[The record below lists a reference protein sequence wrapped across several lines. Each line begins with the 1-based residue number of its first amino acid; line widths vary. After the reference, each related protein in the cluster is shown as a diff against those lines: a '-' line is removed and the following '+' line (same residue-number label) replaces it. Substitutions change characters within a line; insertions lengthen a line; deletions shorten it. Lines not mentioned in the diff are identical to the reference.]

1 MVIYD
6 LLPYM
11 CAILLLLLVW
21 QYHRV
26 QVLAGRIQAVDIFD
40 RSGIRMYLFAT
51 PDDEQIC
58 DSCREVNGM
67 VFLPSRVAKAE
78 FTPLRSPCSEGG
90 RCTLVMVGLYGA
102 WPEASQVVQ
111 ELRAAG
117 NGGSPH
123 LSFEEMVGLT
133 KGSWQASVSA
143 TTDRLAVVMLTALSS
158 EKLDPVAAI
167 SGYQQV
173 IQQAEEVR
181 DLPLVVP
188 AYLRLTQLLERY
200 DRTDEAFALI
210 EDFEKRFPQHTTGP
224 YDPKALQR
232 GLLTIKKSHLR
243 TSLHDRAAAAKQRSP
258 RGADS
263 LTPKSFA

>member
-1 MVIYD
+1 MVFSD
-6 LLPYM
+6 LLPYI

-21 QYHRV
+21 QYHQI
-26 QVLAGRIQAVDIFD
+26 QVLSGRIQAVDLFD
-40 RSGIRMYLFAT
+40 RSGIRMYLYAT
-51 PDDEQIC
+51 PDDEEIC
-58 DSCREVNGM
+58 ESCREVNGM
-67 VFLPSRVAKAE
+67 VFLPSTVAKGE
-78 FTPLRSPCSEGG
+78 FTPLRSPCSNKE
-90 RCTLVMVGLYGA
+90 RCTVVMVGVYGA
-102 WPEASQVVQ
+102 WPEASQVVR
-111 ELRAAG
+111 ELRAARKE
-117 NGGSPH
+117 GSLH
-123 LSFEEMVGLT
+123 LSFEELIGLT

-143 TTDRLAVVMLTALSS
+143 TTDRLAVMMVTALSS

-210 EDFEKRFPQHTTGP
+210 EDFEKRFPQHKTGP
-224 YDPKALQR
+224 YDPKAIQR
-232 GLLTIKKSHLR
+232 GRLTIKKSRLR
-243 TSLHDRAAAAKQRSP
+243 TALNDQAAAAKQRSP

-263 LTPKSFA
+263 LTTKSSA